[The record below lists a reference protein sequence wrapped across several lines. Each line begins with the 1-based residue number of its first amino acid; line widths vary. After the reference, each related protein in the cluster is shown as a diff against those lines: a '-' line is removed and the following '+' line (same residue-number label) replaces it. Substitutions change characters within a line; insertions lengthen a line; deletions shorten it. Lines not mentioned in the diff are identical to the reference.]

1 MICIKCKD
9 RETRNPS
16 GTICEACRTR
26 DWRKRNPKRVKDYAK
41 MRQVR
46 DSEKIKERN
55 VKSQND
61 YMFGG
66 NRIKVLE
73 RDNYTCQT
81 CGITSESTR
90 IVVHHKDRTGWG
102 KKKKDKNND
111 MDNLISL
118 CVPCHL
124 AVHYHHRFPNKSSQN
139 VQNANEEKSHD

>member
-1 MICIKCKD
+1 MKCSECSNEDPKCINGVCNSCRLKKWRRD
-9 RETRNPS
+9 NP
-16 GTICEACRTR
+16 E
-26 DWRKRNPKRVKDYAK
+26 KVKAYAK

-46 DSEKIKERN
+46 DVDKIKARQ
-55 VKSQND
+55 KISSND

-66 NRIKVLE
+66 NRTNVLE

-81 CGITSESTR
+81 CGTTNKNNTR

-102 KKKKDKNND
+102 KKKKDKNNS

-124 AVHYHHRFPNKSSQN
+124 AVHYNHRYPQRASRPVHKASL
-139 VQNANEEKSHD
+139 EESP